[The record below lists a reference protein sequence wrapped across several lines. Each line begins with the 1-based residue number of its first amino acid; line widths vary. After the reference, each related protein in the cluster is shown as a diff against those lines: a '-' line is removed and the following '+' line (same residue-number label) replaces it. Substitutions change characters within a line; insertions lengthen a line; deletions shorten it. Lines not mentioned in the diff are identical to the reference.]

1 MLIAERIAYEN
12 AVEDCIRAVSRA
24 TDGNEENVLVDV
36 FRALRSVMPEKSFRI
51 LQPAEANYLEQLQ
64 RLAQAE
70 WFKKHGHGS
79 GLSGVTADAVAGID
93 TPIGIFRAVIWR
105 RPWAGKRGDRL
116 CWSTEYYLNDEAIV
130 LDEIR
135 AAGLAKGVRQRRAES
150 GILPRRKQK
159 QAKETG

>member
-24 TDGNEENVLVDV
+24 TDGNEADVLVDV
-36 FRALRSVMPEKSFRI
+36 FRALRSVMPEKSVRV
-51 LQPAEANYLEQLQ
+51 LQPVQVNYLEQLQ
-64 RLAQAE
+64 RLAQRA
-70 WFKKHGHGS
+70 WFDKHGHGS
-79 GLSGVTADAVAGID
+79 GLSGVTADAVAGIE
-93 TPIGIFRAVIWR
+93 TPIGMFRAVIWR

-135 AAGLAKGVRQRRAES
+135 AAGLAKGVRQRRAEA
-150 GILPRRKQK
+150 GVLPRRKK
-159 QAKETG
+159 KEQAR